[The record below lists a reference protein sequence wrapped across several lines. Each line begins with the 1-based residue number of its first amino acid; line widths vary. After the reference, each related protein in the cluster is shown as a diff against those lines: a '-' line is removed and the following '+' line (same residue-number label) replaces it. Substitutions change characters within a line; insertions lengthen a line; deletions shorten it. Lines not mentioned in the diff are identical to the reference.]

1 MKRYREKTSDLVRRR
16 EFDRAWQRHC
26 GFLDLS
32 LDQFMEIQWRLLEE
46 QMELGRQSPLW
57 QRVFGD
63 VVQELTVENFRDCVP
78 LTSYPDYEPHLQG
91 RPNDILSRPIKDWA
105 RTSGLGGSPKWVPYT
120 EEMYEHLGVCSITT
134 GILCAARGRGDVRI
148 RPGDVV
154 ASNLPPRPFISGLA
168 LMASSEFFDYHFIPP
183 LDETEHLSFHDR
195 TRRVFELAM
204 RDGMALLGAMTIVL
218 VRMGEMF
225 ESGHQERRFSLS
237 MLHPKIIWRIIRAII
252 RARREG
258 RDHILPRDLWQLK
271 GLQCGGTDTFLFRD
285 KIKYYWGVE
294 PYEIYA
300 ATEAGI
306 MAVQA
311 WDRQDLYFLPD
322 TAFYEFIP
330 HEAWV
335 RERLEGIP
343 PQETVLM
350 HEVEVGKR
358 YEVVITNFYG
368 GPFLRYR
375 MHDLVEVVGM
385 GNDALGIQLPRFQ
398 FVGRS
403 GSFID
408 LSGFAGLI
416 DEKTLLRA
424 LDRLGV
430 PYVDW
435 VVAKE
440 FEGDQPYLHL
450 YIEPREGV
458 TLDATTLRDGLHD
471 LLKEMVVDYKDV
483 EGMLGYRPLK
493 VTLLSPGTFDRYIQ
507 HRLRQGADLAHLK
520 PARIQPPA
528 EAIALLVTQSHAA

>member
-16 EFDRAWQRHC
+16 EFQRAWQRHC

-32 LDQFMEIQWRLLEE
+32 LEQFMAIQRRLLQE
-46 QMELGRQSPLW
+46 QLDLGRKSPLW
-57 QRVFGD
+57 RHIFGD
-63 VVQELTVENFRDCVP
+63 IVDELAVENMREQVP
-78 LTSYPDYEPHLQG
+78 LTVYSDYEPYLQG

-120 EEMYEHLGVCSITT
+120 EEMYEHLGVCSITV
-134 GILCAARGRGDVRI
+134 GILCAAQTRGDVRI

-183 LDETEHLSFHDR
+183 LDETEQLTFHER

-225 ESGHQERRFSLS
+225 EQGQQERRFSLS
-237 MLHPKIIWRIIRAII
+237 MLHPKVLWRIGRAVLT
-252 RARREG
+252 ARREG
-258 RDHILPRDLWQLK
+258 RDYILPRDLWQLK
-271 GLQCGGTDTFLFRD
+271 GLQCGGTDTFLFRE

-330 HEAWV
+330 HEEWV
-335 RERLEGIP
+335 RERLEGIA
-343 PQETVLM
+343 PQRTVLM
-350 HEVEVGKR
+350 DEVEVGKR

-375 MHDLVEVVGM
+375 MHDLVEVVGI

-424 LDRLGV
+424 LDQLDV
-430 PYVDW
+430 KYMDW

-450 YIEPREGV
+450 YIEPQAGV
-458 TLDATTLRDGLHD
+458 TLNADELRYKLHER
-471 LLKEMVVDYKDV
+471 LKEMVVDYKDV
-483 EGMLGYRPLK
+483 ESMLGYQPLK
-493 VTLLSPGTFDRYIQ
+493 VTVLATGTFERYVQ
-507 HRLRQGADLAHLK
+507 YRLQQGADLAHLK
-520 PARIQPPA
+520 PARIQPPVD
-528 EAIALLVTQSHAA
+528 AIALLIAQSERR